1 MSAGGESTN
10 DRQNISDEVTV
21 IKIVIL
27 MGDPNRHINQKD
39 HFNGGI

>member
-1 MSAGGESTN
+1 MTAK
-10 DRQNISDEVTV
+10 IFHEVTV

-39 HFNGGI
+39 HINGGI